1 MRMAIT
7 AITLLLMSGCTA
19 LLVGGAGVGDCQE
32 GEDECDQAD
41 FMAKSTQG
49 VTILNNQIVVAD

>member
-1 MRMAIT
+1 MRIAIT

-32 GEDECDQAD
+32 GEDECDKAD
-41 FMAKSTQG
+41 FMAQSTRG
-49 VTILNNQIVVAD
+49 VTAVNNQIVVAD

>member
-1 MRMAIT
+1 MRIAIT

-32 GEDECDQAD
+32 GEDECDKAD

-49 VTILNNQIVVAD
+49 VTVVDNQLVVAD